1 MEFQFSS
8 HDYVTIQTTALDDP
22 SKYVQCVFRL
32 CVLGCVYSITCKSI
46 VKVHAIVQNYLY
58 CRISI
63 PDFKQLKACD
73 PTPQSHTTVCQCPH
87 HSLQACQASG
97 NGETYPAW

>member
-32 CVLGCVYSITCKSI
+32 CVQYNMQK
-46 VKVHAIVQNYLY
+46 Y
-58 CRISI
+58 CEG
-63 PDFKQLKACD
+63 ACYCAELF
-73 PTPQSHTTVCQCPH
+73 V
-87 HSLQACQASG
+87 LQDKH
-97 NGETYPAW
+97 P